1 MPLLGFGCWKVP
13 KETCAKT
20 VQDALESGY
29 RCVDSACDY
38 GNEVE
43 VGQGIAAAVAG
54 GIDRK
59 EIFVTSKLWN
69 TYHEP
74 QHVKAACQRTLT
86 DLGLEYL
93 DLYLIHFPIALQF
106 VPFEERYPPE
116 WFVDEKCTRH
126 AFSNALLHETWAA
139 MEALVEE
146 GLVRNIGVA
155 NYNCVLIGQ
164 LMRYS
169 KIKPAVLQ
177 VERHPYLT
185 QPFLL
190 DKCRIHGIQMTAY
203 SSFGG
208 SSYEV
213 FGLNYETEGFGRLL
227 DHKVVADVATSVNKT
242 PAQVLLR
249 WSIQSNVA
257 VIPKS
262 TNLSRIQQNAD
273 IFDFELSAEQMAS
286 LDSLNRDFH
295 FNNVGKAFGTELAIF
310 E

>member
-13 KETCAKT
+13 KETCAAT
-20 VQDALESGY
+20 IQTALESGY
-29 RCVDSACDY
+29 RCIDSACDY

-43 VGQGIAAAVAG
+43 VGQGIAAAIKN

-59 EIFVTSKLWN
+59 DIFVTSKLWN

-74 QHVKAACQRTLT
+74 QYVRAACQRTLD

-93 DLYLIHFPIALQF
+93 DLFLIHFPIALQY

-116 WFVDEKCTRH
+116 WFVDAKNTRH

-139 MEALVEE
+139 MEALVEA

-155 NYNCVLIGQ
+155 NYNVVLMGQ
-164 LMRYS
+164 LMRYA

-185 QPFLL
+185 QPVLV
-190 DKCRIHGIQMTAY
+190 DKCRIHGVQMTAF

-208 SSYEV
+208 QSYEV
-213 FGLNYETEGFGRLL
+213 YGLKYDTGFDRLM
-227 DHKVVADVATSVNKT
+227 DHKTVVDIATAQNKT

-249 WSIQSNVA
+249 WSVQNNIA

-262 TNLSRIQQNAD
+262 MSVTRIRENAD
-273 IFDFELSAEQMAS
+273 IFNFELTADQMTS
-286 LDSLNRDFH
+286 LDGLNINHH
-295 FNNVGKAFGTELAIF
+295 FNNVGAAFGTEMAIY